1 MPKLCA
7 WCGSKDIIGNFP
19 VVLDK
24 SRVVRMRFDYLK
36 YEDKIFNFLFPICQ
50 TCKRQIR
57 KRKDLDNTAIKIIVA
72 FALVV
77 SIVFGIINRNIGMAI
92 AASFVMAALLFVI
105 YSIIKNLLLKFM
117 KYASET
123 SWGTFDGSNFVFNKN
138 DFANRFINLNNKTRK

>member
-1 MPKLCA
+1 
-7 WCGSKDIIGNFP
+7 
-19 VVLDK
+19 
-24 SRVVRMRFDYLK
+24 MRFDYLK

-117 KYASET
+117 KCASET
-123 SWGTFDGSNFVFNKN
+123 SWGTFDGNVLSFHKKEFEQQYHK
-138 DFANRFINLNNKTRK
+138 INIKIKK

>member
-1 MPKLCA
+1 
-7 WCGSKDIIGNFP
+7 
-19 VVLDK
+19 
-24 SRVVRMRFDYLK
+24 MRFDYLK
-36 YEDKIFNFLFPICQ
+36 YEDKIFNFLFPICK